1 MRAIF
6 LTANKEKCLNVYN
19 EKQIDKI
26 SKQFSIESTIFTRK
40 DIVSSKNDFNDV
52 EIIFSSWGME
62 NFSVEEIKTNLPSLK
77 GVFYVGGS
85 VKYFALP
92 FLEAGV
98 KICGA
103 WQANAVAVAEYVVS
117 QMILGIKG
125 VFLSRINNA
134 SEWNKKKEWVIPVKG
149 FYGIKVGILGGGAI
163 GRKVIEFLSNFK
175 DNELE
180 IRLYSPSLTDEKAA
194 KLGVKKSSPEE
205 IFKEC
210 DIISNHIA
218 NNPQTFGF
226 FNNELFKLM
235 GEQTVFINSGRGQQV
250 VESDLADAMRKRPRS
265 CALLDVTYPE
275 PPDDSCPFF
284 SVENIFLNPHIAG
297 SQNNELERMV
307 NYVLDDAISLKNGKE
322 LRNEITLAALSRLA

>member
-6 LTANKEKCLNVYN
+6 LTANKEKCLNVYTD
-19 EKQIDKI
+19 KQIDKI
-26 SKQFSIESTIFTRK
+26 SKQFSIERTIYTRK
-40 DIVSSKNDFNDV
+40 EIVSSKNDFSNV
-52 EIIFSSWGME
+52 EMIFSSWGME
-62 NFSVEEIKTNLPSLK
+62 DFSVEEIKTNLPNLK

-85 VKYFALP
+85 IKYFAKP

-125 VFLSRINNA
+125 VFLSRINDA
-134 SEWNKKKEWVIPVKG
+134 SEWDRKKELVIPVKG
-149 FYGIKVGILGGGAI
+149 FYGIKIGILGSGAI
-163 GRKVIEFLSNFK
+163 GKKVIEFLSNFK
-175 DNELE
+175 DNELDVY
-180 IRLYSPSLTDEKAA
+180 LYSPSLTDEKAA

-218 NNPQTFGF
+218 NNPQTFGI
-226 FNNELFKLM
+226 FNNELFDLM

-275 PPDDSCPFF
+275 PP
-284 SVENIFLNPHIAG
+284 
-297 SQNNELERMV
+297 
-307 NYVLDDAISLKNGKE
+307 
-322 LRNEITLAALSRLA
+322 T